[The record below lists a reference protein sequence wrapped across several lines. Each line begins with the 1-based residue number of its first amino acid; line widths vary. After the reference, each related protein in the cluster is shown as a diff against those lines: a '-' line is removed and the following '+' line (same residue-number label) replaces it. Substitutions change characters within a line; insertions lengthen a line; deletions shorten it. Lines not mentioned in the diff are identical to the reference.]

1 MLKVIALLKKRDDI
15 TKSEMITYYENNHVP
30 LIRSLTNHIVSY
42 KRNYVDLEGSIF
54 YENVSSLDFDVIT
67 EFLFKDR
74 EAYNA
79 SLADFTNPDAAQ
91 RIAADEENI
100 FDRSMTRFFIVEEYE

>member
-1 MLKVIALLKKRDDI
+1 MLKVIALLKKRDGI
-15 TKSEMITYYENNHVP
+15 SKSELITYYENNHVP
-30 LIRSLTNHIVSY
+30 LICSLTNHIASY

-54 YENVSSLDFDVIT
+54 YENVSSLDFDIVT

-74 EAYNA
+74 AAYDA
-79 SLADFTNPDAAQ
+79 ALADFTYPEAAQ
-91 RIAADEENI
+91 RIATDEENI